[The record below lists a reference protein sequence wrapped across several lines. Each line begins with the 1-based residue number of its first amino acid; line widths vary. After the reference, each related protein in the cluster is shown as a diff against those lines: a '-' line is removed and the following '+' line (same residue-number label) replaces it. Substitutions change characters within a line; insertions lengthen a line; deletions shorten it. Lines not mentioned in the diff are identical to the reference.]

1 MKRKISLL
9 LGIVLIAL
17 FSFFTFS
24 TNTQADSLS
33 YAEEHSAVQVT
44 VPDPILV
51 NKSGNNIVDNNI
63 QLDSDWAAPQYG
75 IDILG
80 QKYFQIASDE
90 YILAD
95 DVYPYVATNEIIKV
109 TTDVPARLYTY
120 DGQLVKNCMLAPNT
134 HWYSDRIM
142 ESQTADGN
150 TYFLRV
156 ATNEFVKF
164 SDTALV
170 IN

>member
-1 MKRKISLL
+1 MKRKISLVIGLVL
-9 LGIVLIAL
+9 LALIAV
-17 FSFFTFS
+17 FSLPVKA
-24 TNTQADSLS
+24 QAASVP
-33 YAEEHSAVQVT
+33 YPEEYSAVQVT

-109 TTDVPARLYTY
+109 TTDVPAKLYTY
-120 DGQLVKNCMLAPNT
+120 DGQLVKNRMLAPNT

-164 SDTALV
+164 SDATLV